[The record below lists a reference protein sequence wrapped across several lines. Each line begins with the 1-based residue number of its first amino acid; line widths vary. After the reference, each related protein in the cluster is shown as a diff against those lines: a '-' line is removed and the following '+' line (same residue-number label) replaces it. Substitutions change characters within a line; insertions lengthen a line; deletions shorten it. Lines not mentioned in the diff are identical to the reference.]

1 MKTALLLRG
10 EQFPQSYSRRVITA
24 NEGRVPPC
32 TLFAVAKEDGS
43 VIVPFIGGSN
53 KELRNYMAGD
63 TAEWL
68 CEPLCCIFP

>member
-10 EQFPQSYSRRVITA
+10 EQFSQLLKARDY

-43 VIVPFIGGSN
+43 VIVPVIGGSN
-53 KELRNYMAGD
+53 KELRNYMADD